1 MEETMNKLRTA
12 DFSPVARTL
21 LATLACRAEESA
33 RPDAIIRDDRA
44 WEILA
49 RFEAGDIVP
58 LKLGGADLVFTMMRA
73 RQFDRWAKAFLEAH
87 PGGIVADIG
96 CGLDTRAARVD
107 DGRRLWYG
115 LDLPE
120 VIALRRMLMPPGSRE
135 HLIEGSVTSEAWMN
149 AIAAERK
156 PVLFIAEGVF
166 PYLQEQDLRRTF
178 GILAERFPGSELA
191 FDALTKFSIRLHN
204 MHPLLRKAGA
214 RLNWGLDGGRDL
226 ERWDPRI
233 RWIETWKYFDH
244 FEPRLGGNNLMR
256 FVPVMADANY
266 LARYRLGGA

>member
-1 MEETMNKLRTA
+1 MDKLRIA
-12 DFSPVARTL
+12 DLSPVARTL
-21 LATLACRAEESA
+21 LAPLACRAEESA

-44 WEILA
+44 REILA
-49 RFEAGDIVP
+49 RFEPGEIVP
-58 LKLGGADLVFTMMRA
+58 LKLEGADLIYTMMRA
-73 RQFDRWAKAFLEAH
+73 RQFDRWAQAFLVAH
-87 PGGIVADIG
+87 PGGIVVDIG

-120 VIALRRMLMPPGSRE
+120 VIALRRTLIPPGSRE
-135 HLIEGSVTSEAWMN
+135 HLIEGSVTSGAWMN
-149 AIAAERK
+149 ALAAERK

-166 PYLQEQDLRRTF
+166 CYLQELDLRRTF

-214 RLNWGLDGGRDL
+214 HLAWGLDSGKDL
-226 ERWDPRI
+226 ESWGGGI
-233 RWIETWKYFDH
+233 RLLEEWSYFGQN
-244 FEPRLGGNNLMR
+244 EPRLGFNNLIR
-256 FVPVMADANY
+256 YIPVMAKVNY
-266 LARYRLGGA
+266 LVRYRLGGN